1 MRPISATLSLAA
13 LVGNLA
19 VVRRHAPRSRAWAV
33 VKADAYG
40 HGLLRLLPALQ
51 QADGLALLE
60 LEMALALR
68 QAGYAGPVLL
78 LEGYF
83 TPDELPVFAQSRFT
97 AVVHCLDQVQMLER
111 AKLASPVDV
120 YVKFNTGMNRLGFSP
135 QDAGAVLPR
144 LSACA
149 NTGRMTLMT
158 HFADAD
164 GVRGVVNAMDCVARL
179 EQAVAAVTT
188 DTAGVQR
195 IYGRSYANSAAILRF
210 PDTHADWVRPG
221 IMLYGCTPFGDEPVQ
236 PAEQFGLKP
245 VMTLK
250 SRIIAVQELRAGNRI
265 GYGGS
270 YTAPAAMR
278 VGIVAC
284 GYADGYPR
292 HAPGST
298 EQGTPLLVNGRRTR
312 TVGRVSMDM
321 LYADLTAMPDAGVGS
336 EVTLWGEGL
345 SADEVAAAAGT
356 VSYELLCAL
365 SRRVPVEVIGPG
377 QQTR

>member
-1 MRPISATLSLAA
+1 MSLAA
-13 LVGNLA
+13 LVSNLA

-51 QADGLALLE
+51 GAQGADGLALLE
-60 LEMALALR
+60 LDAALAAR
-68 QAGYAGPVLL
+68 QAGYIGPVLL
-78 LEGYF
+78 LEGFF
-83 TPDELPVFAQSRFT
+83 TPDELPVFAQSGFT
-97 AVVHCLDQVQMLER
+97 AVVHSMDQLAMLEGT
-111 AKLASPVDV
+111 KLAAPVDV
-120 YVKFNTGMNRLGFSP
+120 YVKFNTGMNRLGFAP
-135 QDAGAVLPR
+135 QEASTVLQR
-144 LSACA
+144 FNACA
-149 NTGRMTLMT
+149 NTGRITLMT

-164 GVRGVVNAMDCVARL
+164 GARGVDDAMSCIARL
-179 EQAVAAVTT
+179 EQVVAGLTAV
-188 DTAGVQR
+188 QSR
-195 IYGRSYANSAAILRF
+195 IHARSYANSAAILRF

-221 IMLYGCTPFGDEPVQ
+221 IMLYGCTPFGDEPLQ
-236 PAEQFGLKP
+236 PAGQFGLKP

-250 SRIIAVQELRAGNRI
+250 SRIIAVQDLRAGNRI

-270 YTAPAAMR
+270 YAAPAAMR

-298 EQGTPLLVNGRRTR
+298 ERGTPVLVNGRRTR

-321 LYADLTAMPDAGVGS
+321 LYADITAMPDAGVGS

-365 SRRVPVEVIGPG
+365 ARRVPVEVI
-377 QQTR
+377 T